1 MNRRSFINKVI
12 QGGAVVATG
21 LPEKLLSSEASAFAV
36 DKEGIKLT
44 MEVTHGNVGLAPNP
58 INYTFVI
65 STPRYPEDNYV
76 YVGEP
81 VAPNVEM
88 RYRNGWFLSYLDE
101 EEKIINKNRFVHK
114 KYFLVA
120 LLKGTENTPKVLGE
134 EYIDGELCDIDEFE
148 VEIHELQ

>member
-1 MNRRSFINKVI
+1 MNRRSFINRVV

-36 DKEGIKLT
+36 DTEGYKFII
-44 MEVTHGNVGLAPNP
+44 EVTGNVGMAPNP
-58 INYTFVI
+58 INYNLEI
-65 STPRYPEDNYV
+65 STPRFPEDNYV

-88 RYRNGWFLSYLDE
+88 RYRHGWFLSYSDE

-114 KYFLVA
+114 KYFIVA
-120 LLKGTENTPKVLGE
+120 LLIMDTETKRV
-134 EYIDGELCDIDEFE
+134 
-148 VEIHELQ
+148 

>member
-1 MNRRSFINKVI
+1 MNRRSFINKVV
-12 QGGAVVATG
+12 QGGTVVATG

-36 DKEGIKLT
+36 DTEGCKFII
-44 MEVTHGNVGLAPNP
+44 EVDCNVGMATTKPTEKL
-58 INYTFVI
+58 VI
-65 STPRYPEDNYV
+65 SPIYPEDNYV

-88 RYRNGWFLSYLDE
+88 DYRHGWFLSYSYE

-120 LLKGTENTPKVLGE
+120 LLKDTETKK
-134 EYIDGELCDIDEFE
+134 I
-148 VEIHELQ
+148 

>member
-1 MNRRSFINKVI
+1 MNRRSFISKVV

-36 DKEGIKLT
+36 DTEGSKFILK
-44 MEVTHGNVGLAPNP
+44 VTGNVGMATTKPTGKLIIISP
-58 INYTFVI
+58 I
-65 STPRYPEDNYV
+65 YPEDNYV

-88 RYRNGWFLSYLDE
+88 DYRHGWFLSYSDE

-120 LLKGTENTPKVLGE
+120 LLKDTGTKK
-134 EYIDGELCDIDEFE
+134 I
-148 VEIHELQ
+148 